1 MSYSS
6 DPVLDAARYED
17 QRAAEAD
24 DYNRRLDYASELIQ
38 SAFCVEIRRPDIK
51 HLTVPAVNY
60 YRLASEPH
68 VRYLPVREVIADEM
82 SCGTPLDAL
91 MEVLNKSDCPHV
103 ALLRKAIADRYEK
116 NHANDLAEVFE

>member
-6 DPVLDAARYED
+6 DPVLDAARYEEK
-17 QRAAEAD
+17 RAAEVG
-24 DYNRRLDYASELIQ
+24 DYNRRLDYAHEVIK
-38 SAFCVEIRRPDIK
+38 SAFCVEIRKPDIK
-51 HLTVPAVNY
+51 HLTVPAVHY

-103 ALLRKAIADRYEK
+103 AALRKAIADSYAASNADE
-116 NHANDLAEVFE
+116 LAEVFE